1 MLKVLQVVGT
11 MNRGGA
17 EVMLM
22 NILRNK
28 PADVHFDFLVNNP
41 PEDLY
46 REGVFDDEIR
56 SYGCEIMHIGTQL
69 RMGPLKYIRRF
80 KEIYNELC
88 PDVVHIH
95 LNGKC
100 GIISLAAHLA
110 GCKKIITHCHADIRF
125 RGSLLSRI
133 LNETELFFQK
143 FLIAHFA
150 TGWWG
155 CSIEANKRL
164 YWPWI
169 RKNSVVINN
178 AIDLAAYQAV
188 KPEDITAV
196 RRSYNLPDSTIIL
209 GNVGRIVPHKN
220 IAFVIEVMHE
230 LRQRGKDVAFVV
242 VGRDDSP
249 EYSFSMRVRANEL
262 GIPEERLLFLGEKE
276 NIPAVMNSFDVFIG
290 PALKEGFGLV
300 AVEAQ
305 AACLPCVLYK
315 GFPESVD
322 MGTGLCFFMNSF
334 DSSQWAEVVLK
345 AIQQKSFVDN
355 NPDTYKMI
363 HCAIQSR
370 GFDARKNAQNVCVL
384 YSTLSSV

>member
-1 MLKVLQVVGT
+1 MIKVLQVVGT

-28 PADVHFDFLVNNP
+28 PSDVHFDFLINNP

-56 SYGCEIMHIGTQL
+56 SHGCVIKHIGTQL
-69 RMGPLKYIRRF
+69 RIGPLNYIRRF
-80 KEIYNELC
+80 KEVFNELQ

-110 GCKKIITHCHADIRF
+110 GCRKIITHCHADIRF
-125 RGSLLSRI
+125 RGSLVSRV
-133 LNETELFFQK
+133 LNETELFIQK
-143 FLIAHFA
+143 FLIAHYA
-150 TGWWG
+150 TDWWG
-155 CSIEANKRL
+155 CSVEANNRL

-169 RKNSVVINN
+169 RRKSVVINN
-178 AIDLAAYQAV
+178 AIDLATYQAV
-188 KPEDITAV
+188 NPEDVRAV
-196 RRSYNLPDSTIIL
+196 RESYHLPDSTIVL

-220 IAFVIEVMHE
+220 IAFVVDIMHE
-230 LRQRGKDVAFVV
+230 LRRRGRDVAFVI

-249 EYSFSMRVRANEL
+249 DYTAAMRTRAKEL
-262 GIPEERLLFLGEKE
+262 EIPDDRLLFLGERGD
-276 NIPAVMNSFDVFIG
+276 IATVMHTFDVFVG

-305 AACLPCVLYK
+305 AAGVPCVLYK
-315 GFPESVD
+315 GFPKSVD
-322 MGTGLCFFMNSF
+322 MKVGLCSF
-334 DSSQWAEVVLK
+334 QEQFNLISWAIAVETMLRSNKPALTDAHDS
-345 AIQQKSFVDN
+345 I
-355 NPDTYKMI
+355 KM
-363 HCAIQSR
+363 A
-370 GFDARKNAQNVCVL
+370 GFDATVNAVHVCQL
-384 YSTLSSV
+384 YKYSL

>member
-56 SYGCEIMHIGTQL
+56 SYGCAIKHIGSQL
-69 RMGPLKYIRRF
+69 RVGPLSYIRHF
-80 KEIYNELC
+80 KEIYNELR

-125 RGSLLSRI
+125 RGSLPSRSI
-133 LNETELFFQK
+133 NEAELFFQK
-143 FLIAHFA
+143 FLIARFA
-150 TGWWG
+150 TDWWG
-155 CSIEANKRL
+155 CSVEANKRL

-169 RKNSVVINN
+169 RKKSVVINN
-178 AIDLAAYQAV
+178 AIDLDAYQAV
-188 KPEDITAV
+188 KPEEVAKV
-196 RRSYNLPDSTIIL
+196 RASYNLPDSAIVL

-220 IAFVIEVMHE
+220 IAFIIEVMHE
-230 LRQRGKDVAFVV
+230 LKRRGKDVAFVI

-249 EYSFSMRVRANEL
+249 EYTIRMKDQAKEL
-262 GIPEERLLFLGEKE
+262 GIPDNRIIFLGERAD
-276 NIPAVMNSFDVFIG
+276 IPTVMGSFDVFVG

-305 AACLPCVLYK
+305 AAGIHCVLYK
-315 GFPESVD
+315 GFPKSVD
-322 MGTGLCFFMNSF
+322 MHLGLCTFTNEFSVRL
-334 DSSQWAEVVLK
+334 WAD
-345 AIQQKSFVDN
+345 AIEMRISDHLHDKHEIMQ
-355 NPDTYKMI
+355 
-363 HCAIQSR
+363 AIR
-370 GFDARKNAQNVCVL
+370 NACFDAKNNSENICRL
-384 YSTLSSV
+384 YQF

>member
-28 PADVHFDFLVNNP
+28 PSDVHFDFLVNNP

-56 SYGCEIMHIGTQL
+56 SYGCKIKHIGTQL
-69 RMGPLKYIRRF
+69 RVGPLNYIHRF
-80 KEIYNELC
+80 KEVYNELR

-110 GCKKIITHCHADIRF
+110 GCKKIITHCHANIRF
-125 RGSLLSRI
+125 RGSLPSR
-133 LNETELFFQK
+133 LFSETELFFQK
-143 FLIAHFA
+143 LLIAHYA
-150 TGWWG
+150 TDWWG
-155 CSIEANKRL
+155 CSAEANKRL

-169 RKNSVVINN
+169 RKESVVINN
-178 AIDLAAYQAV
+178 AIDLDAYQAV
-188 KPEDITAV
+188 KPEDVAIV
-196 RRSYNLPDSTIIL
+196 RASYNLPDSAIVL

-220 IAFVIEVMHE
+220 IAFIIEVMHD
-230 LRQRGKDVAFVV
+230 LRQRGIDVAFVV

-249 EYSFSMRVRANEL
+249 EYVAAMRARAQEL
-262 GIPEERLLFLGEKE
+262 EIPEERLLFLGERGD
-276 NIPAVMNSFDVFIG
+276 IPTVMHTFDVFVG

-305 AACLPCVLYK
+305 AAGIPCVLYD
-315 GFPESVD
+315 GFPKSVD
-322 MGTGLCFFMNSF
+322 MRTGLCFFMNSF
-334 DSSQWAEVVLK
+334 DAKLWADLVEK
-345 AIQQKSFVDN
+345 AIRVIFDSCDKVYD
-355 NPDTYKMI
+355 
-363 HCAIQSR
+363 AIRSN
-370 GFDARKNAQNVCVL
+370 GFDAKENAFKVCSM
-384 YSTLSSV
+384 YTTQSAPKG

>member
-1 MLKVLQVVGT
+1 MLKVLQVVGI

-28 PADVHFDFLVNNP
+28 PGDVHFDFLVNNP
-41 PEDLY
+41 PDDLY
-46 REGVFDDEIR
+46 REGVFDNEIR
-56 SYGCEIMHIGTQL
+56 SSGCEIKHIGTQL
-69 RMGPLKYIRRF
+69 RIGPHKYIRRF
-80 KEIYNELC
+80 KEICDELR

-110 GCKKIITHCHADIRF
+110 GCKRIIAHCHADIRF
-125 RGSLLSRI
+125 RGSLTSRI

-143 FLIAHFA
+143 LLIAYYA
-150 TGWWG
+150 TDWWG

-169 RKNSVVINN
+169 QKKSVVINN
-178 AIDLAAYQAV
+178 AIDLEAYQAV
-188 KPEDITAV
+188 KPEDVTAV

-230 LRQRGKDVAFVV
+230 LRQRGKDVAFII

-249 EYSFSMRVRANEL
+249 EYTFSMRVRAQKL
-262 GIPEERLLFLGEKE
+262 GIPEDRLLFLGEKE
-276 NIPAVMNSFDVFIG
+276 IIPAIMNTFDVFIG

-322 MGTGLCFFMNSF
+322 MRTGLCFFMNSF
-334 DSSQWAEVVLK
+334 DSSRWADVVLN
-345 AIQQKSFVDN
+345 AFHQKSVVDN
-355 NPDTYKMI
+355 NPDANNMI
-363 HCAIQSR
+363 HRAIQSH
-370 GFDARKNAQNVCVL
+370 GFDARKNAQDVCVL